1 MLPNVTPAAVVFGT
15 MGWLGLEVELGTVLT
30 ASVIMG
36 VCVDDTLHLITH
48 YRMQCQKGL
57 DPAAAVEDALA
68 NCGGAMTQ
76 TALVCG
82 LGMLVFALS
91 PFTPIARFAW
101 LTFALLMVGLISDLV
116 LTPAILLSPFHR
128 VFTRANKFETA
139 SSSENPPKNHHAKE
153 AVEATS
159 GAMP

>member
-1 MLPNVTPAAVVFGT
+1 
-15 MGWLGLEVELGTVLT
+15 
-30 ASVIMG
+30 
-36 VCVDDTLHLITH
+36 
-48 YRMQCQKGL
+48 
-57 DPAAAVEDALA
+57 
-68 NCGGAMTQ
+68 MTQ

-128 VFTRANKFETA
+128 VFTRASRFETA
-139 SSSENPPKNHHAKE
+139 SSGDSFENNHAKE
-153 AVEATS
+153 AVEGTS
-159 GAMP
+159 GVIS

>member
-1 MLPNVTPAAVVFGT
+1 
-15 MGWLGLEVELGTVLT
+15 
-30 ASVIMG
+30 
-36 VCVDDTLHLITH
+36 
-48 YRMQCQKGL
+48 
-57 DPAAAVEDALA
+57 
-68 NCGGAMTQ
+68 MTQ

-128 VFTRANKFETA
+128 VFTKAKAIETA
-139 SSSENPPKNHHAKE
+139 LSPSGNPSENKHAKE

-159 GAMP
+159 GAMS